1 MTRRWL
7 VATAAVV
14 ALAGCSA
21 SGGPDD
27 APRPAGAGTPVSTP
41 ADETSGPSA
50 GGTTSGADAD
60 PAAFVAAVRD
70 RLPEIAADRRDEEI
84 GDVARQA
91 CAGLAAGTEADRIV
105 AGTRSLGTLDAEATD
120 QATARELVKLAID
133 TVCPGQAGRVDEF

>member
-1 MTRRWL
+1 M
-7 VATAAVV
+7 ATAAVL
-14 ALAGCSA
+14 ALAGCSDSDA
-21 SGGPDD
+21 PDD
-27 APRPAGAGTPVSTP
+27 APPPTGGGTTMSTP
-41 ADETSGPSA
+41 ADESSSPAASTS
-50 GGTTSGADAD
+50 GTTSSADAD

-91 CAGLAAGTEADRIV
+91 CAGLAAGTDADRIV

>member
-1 MTRRWL
+1 M
-7 VATAAVV
+7 ATAAVV

-27 APRPAGAGTPVSTP
+27 APPPAAGTAVSTP

-70 RLPEIAADRRDEEI
+70 RLPGIAADRRDEEI